1 MGDASSCLSVHCLL
15 TQIRLLLLLRRVIL
29 MNAQEPMLASHVSRV
44 LIDGEGVLL
53 NQKTGKYLGLNA
65 VGTRIL
71 EMIQEGLRTEQITEK
86 LAELYQVDRATVRRD
101 VEKFLEQAAKHDLL
115 VLSPAMG
122 GARIA
127 EDSSS
132 GAAPVLSKDIPQDGA
147 KARRRLVLHAYFL
160 LFIIDWRLKS
170 HSFETVLQWLNDRSG
185 GAKPSRDVGAARI
198 AIQQVRDAIGR
209 ATKFYY
215 RTRRDCLPN
224 AMLAY
229 YLMKKR
235 GVAVKFCIGVTKFP
249 FKGHAWVEYEGKVVY
264 TTPASLWKYRAI
276 MKV

>member
-1 MGDASSCLSVHCLL
+1 
-15 TQIRLLLLLRRVIL
+15 
-29 MNAQEPMLASHVSRV
+29 MLGSHVSRV

-65 VGTRIL
+65 VGTRIV
-71 EMIQEGLRTEQITEK
+71 EMIQQGLRAEQITDR
-86 LAELYQVDRATVRRD
+86 LTELYKVDKATVHRD
-101 VEKFLEQAAKHDLL
+101 IEKFLAQAAKYDLL
-115 VLSPAMG
+115 VFGPVAEPQIAGDSPLVT
-122 GARIA
+122 
-127 EDSSS
+127 
-132 GAAPVLSKDIPQDGA
+132 APVPSKDIPQQGVR
-147 KARRRLVLHAYFL
+147 ARRGLVIHAYFL

-170 HSFETVLQWLNDRSG
+170 HSFETVLQWLNDKTNNS
-185 GAKPSRDVGAARI
+185 KPSRDVEADRS
-198 AIQQVRDAIGR
+198 AIQQVRDAMRR
-209 ATKFYY
+209 ATTFYY

-224 AMLAY
+224 ALLAY

-235 GVAVKFCIGVTKFP
+235 GVAVNFCIGVTKFP

>member
-1 MGDASSCLSVHCLL
+1 
-15 TQIRLLLLLRRVIL
+15 
-29 MNAQEPMLASHVSRV
+29 MLASHVRRV

-65 VGTRIL
+65 VGTQIL
-71 EMIQEGLRTEQITEK
+71 EMIQAGLGTEHITEK
-86 LAELYQVDRATVRRD
+86 LAVVYQVDKATIQRD
-101 VEKFLEQAAKHDLL
+101 VEQFLEQAAKHDLL
-115 VLSPAMG
+115 VFGLASESPITADPS
-122 GARIA
+122 AP
-127 EDSSS
+127 
-132 GAAPVLSKDIPQDGA
+132 AAPVLSRDIPEHGA
-147 KARRRLVLHAYFL
+147 KARLWLVLHAYLL

-170 HSFETVLQWLNDRSG
+170 HSFNAVLQWLNEKSEGATPTRDPATDRI
-185 GAKPSRDVGAARI
+185 V
-198 AIQQVRDAIGR
+198 IQQVSEAIGG

-229 YLMKKR
+229 YLMR
-235 GVAVKFCIGVTKFP
+235 RQGVVVKFCIGVTKFP
-249 FKGHAWVEYEGKVVY
+249 FKGHAWVEYEDKVVY